1 MTIYLEVSKT
11 GNKVDTE
18 RMGRLIKGIDRGESI
33 NRLMEI
39 SGYGRQH
46 IRSVMKDQD
55 KYRRLLKNEEK
66 REIEKRRPTKEE
78 LFYEEWLD
86 AVNHI
91 RIYTGKRPL
100 S

>member
-1 MTIYLEVSKT
+1 MISFEVGEM

-18 RMGRLIKGIDRGESI
+18 RMGRLLKGIDRGESVKT
-33 NRLMEI
+33 LMEI
-39 SGYGRQH
+39 SGYGSKH
-46 IRSVMKDQD
+46 IKSVMKDPD

-91 RIYTGKRPL
+91 RIYAGKRPL

>member
-1 MTIYLEVSKT
+1 MISFEVSEM
-11 GNKVDTE
+11 GNTVDTE

-46 IRSVMKDQD
+46 IKSVMKNPD
-55 KYRRLLKNEEK
+55 KYRRLLNNEEK
-66 REIEKRRPTKEE
+66 REEEKRQPTKDE
-78 LFYEEWLD
+78 LFYKEWLD

-91 RIYTGKRPL
+91 RIYAGKKPL